1 MNIQDIQNLTKQGF
15 TDWSTL
21 GHVSVKERGSLR
33 LFNYTANAQYAA
45 EWTDLELLSRGLIID
60 SDTGEVVA
68 RPFDKFFNWGEGG
81 RFVDC
86 PIKSIT
92 EKMDGSL
99 GILYRE
105 SGEYR
110 IATRGAFDS
119 AQALWATHYLQDY
132 IIPNYSLTGLYSNL
146 TLLFEIIYPENR
158 IVLDYGDREDLVLLA
173 VRNRLTG
180 EYLSWSRVQGIAKK
194 YGFSMPQ
201 THFFTTPEQ
210 LIRASELLPASV
222 EGWVV
227 EFMDGQR
234 FKFKGDKYRAL
245 HKMISEI
252 SFKHTLEAEAKGTAN
267 EILNVIPDEFLD
279 DVRGWLSDIRT
290 TVVETRH
297 DIECVF
303 ALAPTSTRKDYA
315 QWVLK
320 NHKDLAPYLFA
331 RLDGKP
337 VELLIY
343 KMAFKDRQ
351 ID

>member
-1 MNIQDIQNLTKQGF
+1 MNIQDIQDLTKQGF
-15 TDWSTL
+15 TDWRSL

-33 LFNYTANAQYAA
+33 LFNYTAKAQYAV
-45 EWTDLELLSRGLIID
+45 EWTDFELLSRGLIID

-68 RPFDKFFNWGEGG
+68 CPFDKFFNWGEGG
-81 RFVDC
+81 RFADC

-105 SGEYR
+105 NGEYR

-132 IIPNYSLTGLYSNL
+132 IIPNYSLTGLNVNL

-180 EYLSWSRVQGIAKK
+180 EYLSWSRVEGIAKK

-210 LIRASELLPASV
+210 IIQATKTLPASA

-234 FKFKGDKYRAL
+234 FKFKGDEYRAL
-245 HKMISEI
+245 HKMISGI
-252 SFKHTLEAEAKGTAN
+252 SFKHTLEAEANGTTDVMLQA
-267 EILNVIPDEFLD
+267 IPDEFLD
-279 DVRGWLSDIRT
+279 EVREWLSDIRT

-337 VELLIY
+337 VEPLIY